1 MGKYTIR
8 VVTGDSLLAGSSNLV
23 QLWLV
28 GEHGEADLGKQ
39 LRPMRRGVSA
49 GYGWARTR
57 RPGTPQGSWGLRG
70 RKGSLTSREG
80 GPGIVSGVGGPT
92 SRKADSE
99 RNRRDCWAEREA
111 RMSYLWGHSR
121 CAGSLEPNRVPC
133 FFLAVT

>member
-49 GYGWARTR
+49 GDGWARTR

-70 RKGSLTSREG
+70 GGGEERKSDLQRRRARDSVRRRWTYFEESRQ
-80 GPGIVSGVGGPT
+80 
-92 SRKADSE
+92 
-99 RNRRDCWAEREA
+99 
-111 RMSYLWGHSR
+111 
-121 CAGSLEPNRVPC
+121 
-133 FFLAVT
+133 